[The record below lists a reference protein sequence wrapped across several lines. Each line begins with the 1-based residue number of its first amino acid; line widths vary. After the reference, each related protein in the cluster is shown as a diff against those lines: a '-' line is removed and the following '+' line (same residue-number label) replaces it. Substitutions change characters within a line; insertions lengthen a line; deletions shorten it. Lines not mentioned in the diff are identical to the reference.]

1 MSSARRHH
9 LFLIASRTGRS
20 SRAGLF
26 RNPAF
31 AIPVLALAFLLFPP
45 GKARAGCPN
54 GGHPPRQTD
63 ISVTTNVLDF
73 DPAANPYTI
82 SSDGGGSYFN
92 GVGGVTS
99 ILTANTY
106 NCVATGDWQFNKP
119 FVTKGKT
126 TFSNRKMGVSLN
138 TSDEVQPGD
147 PHYTAPANPPFLG
160 TLILN
165 AYSEVKC
172 SLVFVSMMQMAAN
185 TATTCPMIF
194 SFFAPNGVQYGL
206 SPAQSFDH
214 FPEVTDAQ
222 VACNSA
228 DAAGCN
234 DWFIEPI
241 GSLQAVGRLVPAGG
255 GNDGDFYMRFRFHVT
270 RP

>member
-1 MSSARRHH
+1 MSD
-9 LFLIASRTGRS
+9 SRTDP
-20 SRAGLF
+20 F
-26 RNPAF
+26 RHPSLTL
-31 AIPVLALAFLLFPP
+31 PVLALTLMLFP
-45 GKARAGCPN
+45 AQNASAGCPN

-92 GVGGVTS
+92 GVAGVTS

-119 FVTKGKT
+119 FSTKGKT
-126 TFSNRKMGVSLN
+126 VFSNRKMGLSLN
-138 TSDEVQPGD
+138 TSDAIVAGD
-147 PHYTAPANPPFLG
+147 PHYTAPANPPFWG
-160 TLILN
+160 TQILN
-165 AYSEVKC
+165 SYAEVKC
-172 SLVFVSMMQMAAN
+172 SLVFVSMMTMAAN
-185 TATTCPMIF
+185 TARTCPMIF
-194 SFFAPNGVQYGL
+194 GFFTASNDKYGL
-206 SPAQSFDH
+206 SPAQSFNH

-222 VACNSA
+222 VSCNAA
-228 DAAGCN
+228 DSAGCK

-241 GSLQAVGRLVPAGG
+241 GSLQAVARLVPDGG
-255 GNDGDFYMRFRFHVT
+255 GNDGDFYMRFRFHIT